1 MEKKTEN
8 LKEYFISRLLILM
21 LFILVSESLIHL
33 FISQEIFPVLQDMF
47 GLELASEHLSVPE
60 RVGVLL
66 QLLFYILGESLYSVV
81 TVIIPAPVILVLQ
94 RILEGLERGNLMQ
107 MPEKIDG
114 VLFLIVIAALILYIL
129 PYVVG
134 VVLYSMTVVR
144 KVEEIREYDREKN
157 EEFIQ
162 RRNLLF
168 SDIAHDLKTPI
179 TTISGYAQALNDGM
193 VESPEKKKEYLQII
207 QKKSLQ
213 ISRLI
218 TVLFDY
224 VKLDSEGFELKKE
237 PINLAEFLR
246 EISAEMYA
254 DIENAEMELEV
265 KMPEEICSVLADRVQ
280 FARVIVNLLT
290 NAVRHNPKG
299 TQIKIALEEI
309 YGYENKWRI
318 SIADT
323 GPEVEASIA
332 EHLFDPFVMG
342 DASRNS
348 KVGSGLGLSIAAK
361 IAEMHGGKLS
371 FRQPAEAPYRKAFCV
386 ELLKE
391 KEGKKDDYEYNKGR
405 IKKYK
410 K

>member
-1 MEKKTEN
+1 MENKTEN

-193 VESPEKKKEYLQII
+193 VESPEKKKEYLQTI

-237 PINLAEFLR
+237 LINLAEFLR

-254 DIENAEMELEV
+254 DIEM
-265 KMPEEICSVLADRVQ
+265 R
-280 FARVIVNLLT
+280 
-290 NAVRHNPKG
+290 
-299 TQIKIALEEI
+299 
-309 YGYENKWRI
+309 KWNWR
-318 SIADT
+318 
-323 GPEVEASIA
+323 
-332 EHLFDPFVMG
+332 
-342 DASRNS
+342 
-348 KVGSGLGLSIAAK
+348 
-361 IAEMHGGKLS
+361 
-371 FRQPAEAPYRKAFCV
+371 
-386 ELLKE
+386 
-391 KEGKKDDYEYNKGR
+391 
-405 IKKYK
+405 
-410 K
+410 